1 MSNTSTMPL
10 TAFDDDLLSE
20 RLRKSSG
27 WMLWLGLAMVGLG
40 IAAIVYP
47 NVSTLAAE
55 LFVGWM
61 LLLSGSLLFFGSF
74 SISGTGPFFGSLLLS
89 LLSVAAGVFLL
100 VNPAAGAVAL
110 TLLVGGL
117 FVFQGASEIV
127 LAFAMRSFS
136 GWVSML
142 ISGIASVVLAV
153 LIATGWPAISAI
165 VLGILFGVN
174 FISTGI
180 AYVMISRAK
189 KSAS

>member
-10 TAFDDDLLSE
+10 TGFDDDLLGD

-40 IAAIVYP
+40 IAAIIYP
-47 NVSTLAAE
+47 NVSTSAAE

-61 LLLSGSLLFFGSF
+61 LLLSGILLFFGSF

-100 VNPAAGAVAL
+100 VNQAAGAVAL

-127 LAFAMRSFS
+127 LALAMRSFP
-136 GWVSML
+136 GWVGLL

-153 LIATGWPAISAI
+153 LIATGWPANSAI

-189 KSAS
+189 KS

>member
-1 MSNTSTMPL
+1 
-10 TAFDDDLLSE
+10 
-20 RLRKSSG
+20 
-27 WMLWLGLAMVGLG
+27 
-40 IAAIVYP
+40 
-47 NVSTLAAE
+47 
-55 LFVGWM
+55 
-61 LLLSGSLLFFGSF
+61 
-74 SISGTGPFFGSLLLS
+74 
-89 LLSVAAGVFLL
+89 
-100 VNPAAGAVAL
+100 
-110 TLLVGGL
+110 
-117 FVFQGASEIV
+117 
-127 LAFAMRSFS
+127 MRSFS